1 LKIVVDTN
9 IIFSLMLNSNTKLG
23 NVFFNS
29 KNNFKYYS
37 CDYMRFEIEKHWSK
51 LLNISK
57 LSEKE
62 LQESKYAIYNRMKF
76 INESLIPSHIWDES
90 EKLINDIDEDD
101 IDFIALSIF
110 IKGYLWTGDMKLY
123 NGLKEKKFKR
133 IYNTNELLNILSM

>member
-1 LKIVVDTN
+1 
-9 IIFSLMLNSNTKLG
+9 MLNSNTKLG

-51 LLNISK
+51 LMNISK

-110 IKGYLWTGDMKLY
+110 IKGYLWTGDMK
-123 NGLKEKKFKR
+123 F
-133 IYNTNELLNILSM
+133 TMA